1 MKKRLI
7 TLLLEGTLLL
17 SSCAGLN
24 FNPNRLLPSEIV
36 DDDESSE
43 PTKSESA
50 QQSIEDFE
58 QSSADN
64 QQQSSA
70 DNQQQ
75 SSQNDQQQSSAGGQ
89 QQSSSGNQAQ
99 SSEEAP
105 LTLDISDTAMSLGEG
120 ESKTITA
127 TASVGGLAIS
137 FASNNL
143 DVAVVDDNGL
153 VTGVKAGT
161 ATITVAIVG
170 TSVRAY
176 CEITVVGSYF
186 IEEDTEILVQTTF
199 NDTFGQIFK
208 DAVDAVQKKE
218 PHLTVKYDKYS
229 GSYTDLKDE
238 VIKGVPAGNY
248 ADVVAA
254 YPDSVADFITSNIQL
269 KMDRFMNN
277 SEYGWTE
284 EEKNDFYEAY
294 LAEGSNYSIPGTYS
308 LPIAKST
315 EAMYYDSDKIIGLNL
330 ASIDP
335 TINGGNAITEEYLNN
350 LTWDELFDKF
360 APALLAY
367 RETLPTEEAK
377 KAFLDQETYSDWAVV
392 GYDSDDNLFI
402 TLAEQYGYGYTSMD
416 QVTGNGKIDFVNDGM
431 KNLMRKFN
439 AAYKNKYFTTKGI
452 IGTNVNYRSNA
463 DAMLFSIGSTGG
475 VNYQFSKD
483 NPKNVGVARIPQA
496 PGRDPKLIQQGP
508 SLAFLKHTGDDSNN
522 RALGAWLFYKE
533 LTSVR
538 SSIAWATVTGY
549 SPIRKSVAE
558 SDDFL
563 EFSDPEN
570 FLPKTSDRLKAIN
583 AAYQESTMDYLFTS
597 PVFKGSSEARTQVGG
612 LATKAIGS
620 ADLEA
625 EIDKLFSD
633 AYNNTTL
640 KM

>member
-1 MKKRLI
+1 MKKSLI
-7 TLLLEGTLLL
+7 ATLFLTGALVLTGCSTLEKIASKILEEDDSSSEVQPSSESSQQVPGESSQDPQSSSQEPSSNPTSSSDPAPQSSSSDPASSSSQEEEITCAISEETMSLGVGQSKTLIATPSVASLRVL
-17 SSCAGLN
+17 WASSDNTVAA
-24 FNPNRLLPSEIV
+24 V
-36 DDDESSE
+36 DDD
-43 PTKSESA
+43 
-50 QQSIEDFE
+50 
-58 QSSADN
+58 
-64 QQQSSA
+64 
-70 DNQQQ
+70 
-75 SSQNDQQQSSAGGQ
+75 G
-89 QQSSSGNQAQ
+89 
-99 SSEEAP
+99 
-105 LTLDISDTAMSLGEG
+105 
-120 ESKTITA
+120 
-127 TASVGGLAIS
+127 V
-137 FASNNL
+137 
-143 DVAVVDDNGL
+143 
-153 VTGVKAGT
+153 VTGIKPGT
-161 ATITVAIVG
+161 TTITVTVVG
-170 TSVRAY
+170 TTARAY
-176 CEITVVGSYF
+176 CDVTVVGSYF
-186 IEEDTEILVQTTF
+186 IEEETEILVQTTF

-208 DAVDAVQKKE
+208 DAVDAIQKKE

-254 YPDSVADFITSNIQL
+254 YPDSVADFITSNVQL

-277 SEYGWTE
+277 EDYGWTD
-284 EEKNDFYEAY
+284 EEKADFYEAY
-294 LAEGSNYSIPGTYS
+294 LEEGSNYSIPGTYS

-330 ASIDP
+330 AAIDP
-335 TINGGNAITEEYLNN
+335 TINGGNAINEEYLNN
-350 LTWDELFDKF
+350 LTWDELFNKF

-367 RETLPTEEAK
+367 RETLPSDAAK

-416 QVTGNGKIDFVNDGM
+416 PVTGNGHIDFVNDGM
-431 KNLMRKFN
+431 KNLMKQFN
-439 AAYKNKYFTTKGI
+439 TAYKNKYFTTKGI

-496 PGRDPKLIQQGP
+496 AGKDVKLIQQGP

-563 EFSDPEN
+563 DFSDPDN
-570 FLPKTSDRLKAIN
+570 FSAKTSDRLKAIN

-612 LATKAIGS
+612 LATKAIG
-620 ADLEA
+620 A
-625 EIDKLFSD
+625 ESLTDEELNKLFTD

>member
-1 MKKRLI
+1 MKKSLI
-7 TLLLEGTLLL
+7 ATLFLTGALVLTGCSTLEKIASKILDEDD
-17 SSCAGLN
+17 SSSEVQPSSESSQQVPGESSQSSAPASSSSQAPQSSSS
-24 FNPNRLLPSEIV
+24 NP
-36 DDDESSE
+36 SSE
-43 PTKSESA
+43 PA
-50 QQSIEDFE
+50 
-58 QSSADN
+58 SSDP
-64 QQQSSA
+64 SS
-70 DNQQQ
+70 
-75 SSQNDQQQSSAGGQ
+75 SSQPQEITCA
-89 QQSSSGNQAQ
+89 
-99 SSEEAP
+99 
-105 LTLDISDTAMSLGEG
+105 ISDESISLGEG
-120 ESKTITA
+120 ESKKLTA
-127 TASVGGLAIS
+127 TPSVASLNIAW
-137 FASNNL
+137 ASSDTN
-143 DVAVVDDNGL
+143 VCVVDDDGV

-161 ATITVAIVG
+161 ATITVTVIG
-170 TSVRAY
+170 TTARAY
-176 CEITVVGSYF
+176 CDVTVVGSYF

-208 DAVDAVQKKE
+208 DAVEAVQKKE

-229 GSYTDLKDE
+229 GSYSDLKDE

-248 ADVVAA
+248 PDVVAA

-277 SEYGWTE
+277 EDYGWTD
-284 EEKNDFYEAY
+284 EEKADFYEAY
-294 LAEGSNYSIPGTYS
+294 LEEGSNYSIPGTYS

-330 ASIDP
+330 AAIDP
-335 TINGGNAITEEYLNN
+335 TINGGNAINEEYLNN
-350 LTWDELFDKF
+350 LTWDELFNKF

-367 RETLPTEEAK
+367 RETLPSDAAK

-416 QVTGNGKIDFVNDGM
+416 PVTGNGHIDFVNDGM
-431 KNLMRKFN
+431 KNLMKQFN
-439 AAYKNKYFTTKGI
+439 TAYKNKYFTTKGI

-496 PGRDPKLIQQGP
+496 AGKDVKLIQQGP

-563 EFSDPEN
+563 DFSDPDN
-570 FLPKTSDRLKAIN
+570 FSAKTSDRLKAIN

-612 LATKAIGS
+612 LATKAIG
-620 ADLEA
+620 A
-625 EIDKLFSD
+625 ESLTDEELNKLFTD

>member
-1 MKKRLI
+1 MKKRLFA
-7 TLLLEGTLLL
+7 TLLL
-17 SSCAGLN
+17 SGSLLLTSCGDIDIKKVASAILDDGSSSAQ
-24 FNPNRLLPSEIV
+24 PSENSSSQPSSEAPQQSTSEAPQQSSGNSEQSSVPSQSSSNV
-36 DDDESSE
+36 DPVSSSSE
-43 PTKSESA
+43 P
-50 QQSIEDFE
+50 QQE
-58 QSSADN
+58 
-64 QQQSSA
+64 
-70 DNQQQ
+70 
-75 SSQNDQQQSSAGGQ
+75 
-89 QQSSSGNQAQ
+89 
-99 SSEEAP
+99 
-105 LTLDISDTAMSLGEG
+105 LTLEISDTAMSLGEG
-120 ESKTITA
+120 ESKKITA
-127 TASVGGLAIS
+127 TASVAGLAVS
-137 FASNNL
+137 FASDKL
-143 DVAVVDDNGL
+143 DVATVDDNGL
-153 VTGVKAGT
+153 VTGIKAGS

-170 TSVRAY
+170 TNVRAY
-176 CEITVVGSYF
+176 CDVTVVGSYF

-208 DAVDAVQKKE
+208 DAVEAVQKKE

-229 GSYTDLKDE
+229 GSYSDLKDE

-254 YPDSVADFITSNIQL
+254 YPDSVADFITSNVQL

-277 SEYGWTE
+277 ADYGWTE
-284 EEKNDFYEAY
+284 EEKADFYEAY

-335 TINGGNAITEEYLNN
+335 TINGGNAITEEYINN

-367 RETLPTEEAK
+367 RETLPTDAAK
-377 KAFLDQETYSDWAVV
+377 KAFLDQDTYSDWAVV

-416 QVTGNGKIDFVNDGM
+416 PVTGNGKIEFVNDGM
-431 KNLMRKFN
+431 KNLMKKFN
-439 AAYKNKYFTTKGI
+439 DAYKNKYFTTKGI

-483 NPKNVGVARIPQA
+483 NPKNVGVARVPQA
-496 PGRDPKLIQQGP
+496 PGKATKLIQQGP

-538 SSIAWATVTGY
+538 SSIAWATTTGY

-563 EFSDPEN
+563 DFSNPDN
-570 FLPKTSDRLKAIN
+570 FYAKTSDRLKAIN
-583 AAYQESTMDYLFTS
+583 AAYQESTMEYLFTS

-612 LATKAIGS
+612 LTTKAIGS
-620 ADLEA
+620 ADLDA
-625 EIDKLFSD
+625 EIDKLFND

>member
-1 MKKRLI
+1 MKKSLI
-7 TLLLEGTLLL
+7 ATLFLTGALVLTGCSTLEKIASKIIDEDDSSSEVQPSSESSQQVPGESSQNPQSSGQEPSSNPTSSSNPAPQSSSEPSSSSEPEEITCAISEETMSLAVGQSKTLIATPSLASL
-17 SSCAGLN
+17 RVLWASSDNTVAA
-24 FNPNRLLPSEIV
+24 V
-36 DDDESSE
+36 DDD
-43 PTKSESA
+43 
-50 QQSIEDFE
+50 
-58 QSSADN
+58 
-64 QQQSSA
+64 
-70 DNQQQ
+70 
-75 SSQNDQQQSSAGGQ
+75 G
-89 QQSSSGNQAQ
+89 
-99 SSEEAP
+99 
-105 LTLDISDTAMSLGEG
+105 
-120 ESKTITA
+120 
-127 TASVGGLAIS
+127 V
-137 FASNNL
+137 
-143 DVAVVDDNGL
+143 
-153 VTGVKAGT
+153 VTGIKPGT
-161 ATITVAIVG
+161 TTITVTVVG
-170 TSVRAY
+170 TTARAY
-176 CEITVVGSYF
+176 CDVTVVGSYF
-186 IEEDTEILVQTTF
+186 IEEETEILVQTTF

-208 DAVDAVQKKE
+208 DAIDAVQKKE
-218 PHLTVKYDKYS
+218 PNLKVTYDKYS

-248 ADVVAA
+248 PDVVAA

-277 SEYGWTE
+277 EDYGWTD
-284 EEKNDFYEAY
+284 EEKADFYEAY
-294 LAEGSNYSIPGTYS
+294 LEEGSNYSIPGTYS

-330 ASIDP
+330 AAIDP
-335 TINGGNAITEEYLNN
+335 TINGGNAINEEYLNN
-350 LTWDELFDKF
+350 LTWDELFNKF

-367 RETLPTEEAK
+367 RETLPSDAAK
-377 KAFLDQETYSDWAVV
+377 KAFLDTETYSDWAVV

-416 QVTGNGKIDFVNDGM
+416 PVTGNGHIDFVNDGM
-431 KNLMRKFN
+431 KNLMKQFN
-439 AAYKNKYFTTKGI
+439 TAYKNKYFTTKGI

-496 PGRDPKLIQQGP
+496 AGKDVKLIQQGP

-563 EFSDPEN
+563 DFSDPDN
-570 FLPKTSDRLKAIN
+570 FSAKTSDRLKAIN

-612 LATKAIGS
+612 LATKAIG
-620 ADLEA
+620 A
-625 EIDKLFSD
+625 ESLTDEELNKLFTD

>member
-1 MKKRLI
+1 MKKSLI
-7 TLLLEGTLLL
+7 ATLFLTGALVLTGCSTLEKIASKILEEDDSSSEVQPSSESSQQVPGESSQDPQSSGQEPSSNPTSSSDPAPQSSSSDPASSSSQEEEITCAISEEAMSLAVGQSKTLIATPSVASL
-17 SSCAGLN
+17 SIAWASSDTNVCV
-24 FNPNRLLPSEIV
+24 V
-36 DDDESSE
+36 DDD
-43 PTKSESA
+43 
-50 QQSIEDFE
+50 
-58 QSSADN
+58 
-64 QQQSSA
+64 
-70 DNQQQ
+70 
-75 SSQNDQQQSSAGGQ
+75 G
-89 QQSSSGNQAQ
+89 
-99 SSEEAP
+99 
-105 LTLDISDTAMSLGEG
+105 
-120 ESKTITA
+120 
-127 TASVGGLAIS
+127 V
-137 FASNNL
+137 
-143 DVAVVDDNGL
+143 
-153 VTGVKAGT
+153 VTGVKAGS
-161 ATITVAIVG
+161 ATITVTVIG
-170 TSVRAY
+170 TTARAY
-176 CEITVVGSYF
+176 CDVTVVGSYF
-186 IEEDTEILVQTTF
+186 IEEETEILVQTTF

-208 DAVDAVQKKE
+208 DAIDAVQKKE
-218 PHLTVKYDKYS
+218 PNLKITYDKYS

-248 ADVVAA
+248 PDVVAA

-277 SEYGWTE
+277 EDYGWTD
-284 EEKNDFYEAY
+284 EEKADFYEAY
-294 LAEGSNYSIPGTYS
+294 LEEGSNYSIPGTYS

-330 ASIDP
+330 AAIDP
-335 TINGGNAITEEYLNN
+335 TINGGNAINEEYLNN
-350 LTWDELFDKF
+350 LTWDELFNKF

-367 RETLPTEEAK
+367 RETLPSDAAK

-416 QVTGNGKIDFVNDGM
+416 PVTGNGHIDFVNDGM
-431 KNLMRKFN
+431 KNLMKQFN
-439 AAYKNKYFTTKGI
+439 TAYKNKYFTTKGI

-496 PGRDPKLIQQGP
+496 AGKDVKLIQQGP

-563 EFSDPEN
+563 DFSDPDN
-570 FLPKTSDRLKAIN
+570 FSAKTSDRLKAIN

-612 LATKAIGS
+612 LATKAIG
-620 ADLEA
+620 A
-625 EIDKLFSD
+625 ESLTDEELNKLFTD

>member
-1 MKKRLI
+1 MKKSLI
-7 TLLLEGTLLL
+7 ATLLL
-17 SSCAGLN
+17 SGALLLTSCGDIDIKKVASAILDDGSSSAQ
-24 FNPNRLLPSEIV
+24 PSESSQV
-36 DDDESSE
+36 APGESSQSSAPASSSSQEPQSSSSNPSSE
-43 PTKSESA
+43 PA
-50 QQSIEDFE
+50 
-58 QSSADN
+58 SSDP
-64 QQQSSA
+64 SS
-70 DNQQQ
+70 
-75 SSQNDQQQSSAGGQ
+75 SSQPQ
-89 QQSSSGNQAQ
+89 
-99 SSEEAP
+99 EITCE
-105 LTLDISDTAMSLGEG
+105 ISDDAISLGEG
-120 ESKTITA
+120 ESKKLTA
-127 TASVGGLAIS
+127 TPSVASLNIAW
-137 FASNNL
+137 ASSNTN
-143 DVAVVDDNGL
+143 VCVVDDDGV

-161 ATITVAIVG
+161 ATITVTVIG
-170 TSVRAY
+170 TTARAY
-176 CEITVVGSYF
+176 CDVTVVGSYF

-208 DAVDAVQKKE
+208 DAIDAVQKKE

-254 YPDSVADFITSNIQL
+254 YPDSVADFITSNVQL

-277 SEYGWTE
+277 ADYGWTE
-284 EEKNDFYEAY
+284 EERNDFYEAY

-335 TINGGNAITEEYLNN
+335 TINNGNAITEEYINN

-367 RETLPTEEAK
+367 RETLPSEAAK

-439 AAYKNKYFTTKGI
+439 DAYKNKYFTTKGI

-496 PGRDPKLIQQGP
+496 PGKDPKLIQQGP
-508 SLAFLKHTGDDSNN
+508 SLAFLKHTGEDSNN

-538 SSIAWATVTGY
+538 SAIAWATTTGY

-563 EFSDPEN
+563 DFSDPDN
-570 FLPKTSDRLKAIN
+570 FSPKTSDRLKAIN

-620 ADLEA
+620 ADLEK
-625 EIDKLFSD
+625 EIDKLFQD